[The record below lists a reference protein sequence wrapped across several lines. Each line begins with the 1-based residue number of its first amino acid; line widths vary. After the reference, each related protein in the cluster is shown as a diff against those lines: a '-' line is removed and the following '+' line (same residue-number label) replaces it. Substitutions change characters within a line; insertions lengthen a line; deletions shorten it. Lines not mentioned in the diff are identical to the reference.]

1 MDGEGAT
8 VPGQRVGV
16 ATLIAVLSLAL
27 TGCAVPAERAPAD
40 YTGTWRLQGESGERA
55 AEFTVSADR
64 TYTARNIPVDLACR
78 TRNTATSPPGC
89 ADGRYP
95 TSFSGH
101 WKVAAGSSPGIR
113 LSYADRFVRQGYVSS
128 GGLGFYVRTLE
139 APRPDYLFVRAS
151 SLGLSRT

>member
-1 MDGEGAT
+1 MAT
-8 VPGQRVGV
+8 
-16 ATLIAVLSLAL
+16 ATLITVLSVVL
-27 TGCAVPAERAPAD
+27 TGCAVPAEPAPQD
-40 YTGTWRLQGESGERA
+40 YTGTWRLQGETGDRA

-64 TYTARNIPVDLACR
+64 KYTARNIPGDLACR
-78 TRNTATSPPGC
+78 TGNAATSPPGC
-89 ADGRYP
+89 AGGRYP

-113 LSYADRFVRQGYVSS
+113 LYYADRFVRQGYVSS

-151 SLGLSRT
+151 SASSSLGPARD